1 MDMWKGASLGAV
13 SIQDLNLSPCLTT
26 HDIFQRQVW
35 LHLRSCSAY
44 TMLFVAKQAA
54 KHERRRQFQA
64 AERERKSKNKTAAEL
79 AQEQRELQV
88 QQQLEV
94 CLVATSMLPTTH
106 KSAVV
111 RHKLFILCTPTQN
124 GSADTRSKPSCHY
137 VPELSVPESQ
147 SVTAQ

>member
-1 MDMWKGASLGAV
+1 
-13 SIQDLNLSPCLTT
+13 
-26 HDIFQRQVW
+26 
-35 LHLRSCSAY
+35 
-44 TMLFVAKQAA
+44 MLFVAKQAA

-88 QQQLEV
+88 RQQQEV
-94 CLVATSMLPTTH
+94 RLVANSSLRTTL

-124 GSADTRSKPSCHY
+124 GSADTCSKPSCPY
-137 VPELSVPESQ
+137 VPELPLPESW
-147 SVTAQ
+147 SVTAKWDLPAQQVL